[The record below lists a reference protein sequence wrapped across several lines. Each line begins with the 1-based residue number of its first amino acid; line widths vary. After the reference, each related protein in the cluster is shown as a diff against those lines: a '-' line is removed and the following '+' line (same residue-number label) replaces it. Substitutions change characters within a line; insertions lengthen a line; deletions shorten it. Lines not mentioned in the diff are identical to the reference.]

1 MFLDPTKRSIRLMTR
16 KMNQKELPRTPL
28 KQQPPNETITRI
40 RDRLRKVRVDKK
52 IQTTRLRNQNQPKS
66 LKKPR
71 TIQKKPAVRHILI
84 LN

>member
-1 MFLDPTKRSIRLMTR
+1 MFLDPTKRSIRLMTM

-28 KQQPPNETITRI
+28 KQPPNEKITRI
-40 RDRLRKVRVDKK
+40 RNRLRKVRVDKR
-52 IQTTRLRNQNQPKS
+52 IQTTRLRNQNQPKN

>member
-1 MFLDPTKRSIRLMTR
+1 MFLDQTKRSIRLMTM
-16 KMNQKELPRTPL
+16 KMNQKEVPVTPL
-28 KQQPPNETITRI
+28 KQPPNETITRI

-52 IQTTRLRNQNQPKS
+52 IQTTRLRNQNQPKN

>member
-1 MFLDPTKRSIRLMTR
+1 MFLDPTKRSIRLMTM

-28 KQQPPNETITRI
+28 KQPPNVKIKRI
-40 RDRLRKVRVDKK
+40 RNRLRKGRRDKN
-52 IQTTRLRNQNQPKS
+52 IRTTRLRNQNQPKN

-71 TIQKKPAVRHILI
+71 TIQKKPAVRHIMV